1 MNEDSSEGKKSSY
14 KVAGMIVAGVLIVLA
29 LIIFSLSKIEIK
41 KKPTSTSTQ
50 SNKTEVSQTS
60 NQSETSVSSNKED
73 KSISANSDD
82 ITLLK
87 IKNED
92 KLDYTVSELETT
104 GVVSNKSCYLQEN
117 QVIYLLDISIGA
129 GASYL
134 DVKYYCP
141 YDTYTSVNEND
152 IVTVKYKQV
161 SDSAFAVTS
170 VHK

>member
-1 MNEDSSEGKKSSY
+1 MNENSGEGKKSSY
-14 KVAGMIVAGVLIVLA
+14 KVAGAVVAGVLILVA
-29 LIIFSLSKIEIK
+29 LIIFGLSKIEIT
-41 KKPTSTSTQ
+41 KKPKSTAQVS
-50 SNKTEVSQTS
+50 KTEVSQTS
-60 NQSETSVSSNKED
+60 ETSVSSSKKDEVETTVSVNPD
-73 KSISANSDD
+73 YIA
-82 ITLLK
+82 LVK
-87 IKNED
+87 IKSED

-104 GVVSNKSCYLQEN
+104 GVVSNKSCYLQDN

-141 YDTYTSVNEND
+141 YDTYSSVSLDD

-161 SDSAFAVTS
+161 SDSSFAVMS